1 MSRSQAHWSDRTAAR
16 PRRRRGSMADRV
28 YDALKEDIFEFR
40 LIPGDKFSETD
51 VANRLGA
58 SRTPVREALYRL
70 QREGYVEVLFRS
82 GWLVKPFDF
91 EQVEE
96 LYDLRITL
104 ERAAMH
110 KICRLPEPPA
120 ILAQLNAI
128 WHPDHPSER
137 AVGSTVRALDE
148 SFHCGLVAAAG
159 NREMTAIHR
168 EITERLRVIRRL
180 DFTRPDRIDATYREH
195 GEILKALADNNPG
208 EAAEKLT
215 AHIRNSQSA
224 VREITMER
232 IREAAGQ
239 TPGLPGTHQVIEDAE
254 TRDVGSR
261 S

>member
-1 MSRSQAHWSDRTAAR
+1 MSSSSSETAAGAASR
-16 PRRRRGSMADRV
+16 PRRRPGSMADRV
-28 YDALKEDIFEFR
+28 YEALKEEIFDFR
-40 LIPGDKFSETD
+40 LIPGHKFSETD

-82 GWLVKPFDF
+82 GWLVKPIDF
-91 EQVEE
+91 EQIEE

-110 KICRLPEPPA
+110 KICRLSEPPP
-120 ILAQLNAI
+120 ILVQLNDI
-128 WHPDHPSER
+128 WNPDHPSER
-137 AVGSTVRALDE
+137 AFGSTVRALDE

-159 NREMTAIHR
+159 NREMTSIHR

-180 DFTRPDRIDATYREH
+180 DFTRPDRIDATYVEH
-195 GEILKALADNNPG
+195 AEILKALADNNPG

-232 IREAAGQ
+232 IREAAANAKG
-239 TPGLPGTHQVIEDAE
+239 
-254 TRDVGSR
+254 
-261 S
+261 